1 MPVSTSPHARQ
12 TAFHWL
18 LKHVWSLKESVP
30 AAFVKSMDQ
39 QQTLLFCVQVVVRGL
54 QDPEAIVRGQAAFAL
69 GQLAEYCQPDIN
81 EHYKELLPGV
91 FHVMHDPTPQVQ
103 QQACYALDAF
113 CENLGRLP
121 ESTHK
126 HPSLLVV
133 CGSKPDVPWM
143 IAG

>member
-1 MPVSTSPHARQ
+1 MYSMGSCTAAMISTKASEVNGDISNAGHAD
-12 TAFHWL
+12 A
-18 LKHVWSLKESVP
+18 
-30 AAFVKSMDQ
+30 
-39 QQTLLFCVQVVVRGL
+39 QVVVRGL

-113 CENLGRLP
+113 CENLGEL
-121 ESTHK
+121 S
-126 HPSLLVV
+126 
-133 CGSKPDVPWM
+133 CD
-143 IAG
+143 A

>member
-1 MPVSTSPHARQ
+1 M
-12 TAFHWL
+12 
-18 LKHVWSLKESVP
+18 
-30 AAFVKSMDQ
+30 
-39 QQTLLFCVQVVVRGL
+39 QVVVRGL

-113 CENLGRLP
+113 CENLGQLY
-121 ESTHK
+121 
-126 HPSLLVV
+126 PSETLHVLSQSVADSDWLFV
-133 CGSKPDVPWM
+133 AIWSMSCH
-143 IAG
+143 A

>member
-1 MPVSTSPHARQ
+1 M
-12 TAFHWL
+12 
-18 LKHVWSLKESVP
+18 
-30 AAFVKSMDQ
+30 
-39 QQTLLFCVQVVVRGL
+39 RGL

-113 CENLGRLP
+113 CENLGKLP
-121 ESTHK
+121 HRTL
-126 HPSLLVV
+126 PSLLVA
-133 CGSKPDVPWM
+133 CSSKPDVPKNC
-143 IAG
+143 

>member
-1 MPVSTSPHARQ
+1 M
-12 TAFHWL
+12 
-18 LKHVWSLKESVP
+18 
-30 AAFVKSMDQ
+30 
-39 QQTLLFCVQVVVRGL
+39 RGL

-113 CENLGRLP
+113 CENLGELSSRISRSSKQKLCP
-121 ESTHK
+121 AE
-126 HPSLLVV
+126 LLQ
-133 CGSKPDVPWM
+133 KPGWAKVQKPALQSCIEREISRPIWVSRVS
-143 IAG
+143 